1 MIIEQ
6 VQELNGKIKR
16 INEHTNVAQGRAE
29 AARNAYDKAVFAYKE
44 RFGVQID
51 DTNIQQ
57 EYNKLLAKAQEEFNN
72 VNSLVTRIESGE
84 YQQEMLEKQRIER
97 EKSIALANQQEQQER
112 QAEAD
117 RRAQEQLMKEQEA
130 QNAQLTSTNPFEQ
143 THQEQPSQP
152 TQPAPTYEPV
162 NTGSTPNAIPE
173 FPAVFGEVT
182 QPQTNVEPTAPNKP
196 TEEGLP
202 KSAISPIDLASA
214 LASSQGQQVTAHNPF
229 EQEDKKDAPVSELQK
244 EEEVKPEQEKVE
256 PLTWGNPDAINA
268 NFNSILGN
276 NQ

>member
-57 EYNKLLAKAQEEFNN
+57 EYNKLLAQAQEEFNN

-130 QNAQLTSTNPFEQ
+130 QNAQLTNTNPFEQ
-143 THQEQPSQP
+143 TTPEQP
-152 TQPAPTYEPV
+152 TQPSPTYEPV

-182 QPQTNVEPTAPNKP
+182 QPQVNVEPTPTVPNKQE
-196 TEEGLP
+196 EEGLP

-214 LASSQGQQVTAHNPF
+214 LASSQGQQVTAPNPF

-244 EEEVKPEQEKVE
+244 EEEVKPEQGKVE